1 MYSVAMTTTA
11 VRNLSLSALLVG
23 ALGAGVVAAPA
34 ASAYPPGTGLSLAS
48 STLTPRQGAYFY
60 LTASHVKPG
69 CYVTFSSSSRYF
81 HGGRTKAN
89 SSGNAVRRVSFDKY
103 GTFTVR
109 ATTTSG
115 SCGGESDSIVIT
127 VSKSRRHR

>member
-1 MYSVAMTTTA
+1 MYSLPMTTAA

-48 STLTPRQGAYFY
+48 STLTPRQGVYFY

-81 HGGRTKAN
+81 HGGRKKAGSN
-89 SSGNAVRRVSFDKY
+89 GVATVRAAFGKY
-103 GTFTVR
+103 GTYTVR
-109 ATTTSG
+109 ATTTAG
-115 SCGGESDSIVIT
+115 ACGGESDSIVIT
-127 VSKSRRHR
+127 VRKRS

>member
-1 MYSVAMTTTA
+1 MTSFSLRNVTMTA
-11 VRNLSLSALLVG
+11 VLVG
-23 ALGAGVVAAPA
+23 SLGAAVVAAPA
-34 ASAYPPGTGLSLAS
+34 ASAYPPGTGLSLGA
-48 STLTPRQGAYFY
+48 STLTPKQGAYVT
-60 LTASHVKPG
+60 LTASHAKPG

-89 SSGNAVRRVSFDKY
+89 GSGVAVRRVSFDKY

-115 SCGGESDSIVIT
+115 SCGGESDSVVIT
-127 VSKSRRHR
+127 VTKSRRHR